1 MTDPELFSLSLPA
14 LIKEIGRG
22 AKGARDLS
30 MSDAE
35 VLFRA
40 MLHGEVPDLELGA
53 ILLSLRIKGES
64 DEELLG
70 FCKAMQDT
78 TRSIDHPSQSQPIVI
93 LPTYNGTR
101 RQPNLLPLL
110 AFMLRDAG
118 LPVLIHGRHDFANR
132 ENPFPLFHA
141 CGIDSAQTLEAVNQ
155 QLSNQGIA
163 LTGVDVLNP
172 ELDRLLALRGRLGLR
187 NPAHTLCKLLDPC
200 PGHSIRV
207 VNVTHPEYLI
217 RMASLLKAQKSTALL
232 MRGTEGEPFANPKR
246 RPELSG
252 FHDGETVPLY
262 PAEDGGS
269 PPIPGWPETN
279 ALEENVALIRALREA
294 PEQIPQPLIDQVDA
308 LKRLAALI

>member
-1 MTDPELFSLSLPA
+1 MTEAELFSLSLPS

-30 MSDAE
+30 LSDAE
-35 VLFRA
+35 ALFRA
-40 MLHGEVPDLELGA
+40 MLQGEVPDLELGA

-64 DEELLG
+64 DDELLG

-78 TRSIDHPSQSQPIVI
+78 TRCINPPRLPVVI

-118 LPVLIHGRHDFANR
+118 LPVLVHGRHDFANR

-141 CGIDSAQTLEAVNQ
+141 CGIDSAQTLDGVNQ
-155 QLSNQGIA
+155 QLSDQGIA
-163 LTGVDVLNP
+163 LTGLDVLNP

-187 NPAHTLCKLLDPC
+187 NPAHTLCKLLDAC
-200 PGHSIRV
+200 PGQSIRV

-217 RMASLLKAQKSTALL
+217 RMASLLRAQNTTALL

-252 FHDGETVPLY
+252 FHGGETVPLY
-262 PAEDGGS
+262 PAEDGGTA
-269 PPIPGWPETN
+269 PIPGWPETN
-279 ALEENVALIRALREA
+279 ELEENVALIRALREA
-294 PEQIPQPLIDQVDA
+294 PEQIPQPLVDQVDA
-308 LKRLAALI
+308 LKSLATLI